1 MGEGVFTKVL
11 YRELDEHICTASEGS
26 VRVGCDAVFL
36 NYWCSFAEIFI
47 LSYSIIAVLQNQ
59 AVCDI

>member
-1 MGEGVFTKVL
+1 MNT
-11 YRELDEHICTASEGS
+11 CTASEGS

-36 NYWCSFAEIFI
+36 NYYWCSFAEIFI

-59 AVCDI
+59 TVRDI